1 MKLFLT
7 LAATSLAA
15 PTVMAGSAN
24 IQGGG
29 ATWVV
34 YDSFGTTNGLPSGG
48 SCTTNV
54 GNGNGAS
61 VSDASIA
68 GQGDAFDF
76 GVMMWIGRTQVGGT
90 LTKTGNSVQFNSV
103 SISGLDVQLKY
114 DALQT
119 SPTLRSYLTMTNPS
133 DQDITVSF
141 DYGNNF
147 GSDGSTT
154 IAGTS
159 SGDLSFTTADSWI
172 VTDDSSSSSGDPAN
186 LSVFYGPGSTLGA
199 PDLVSQ
205 TVWSCSGTQGVRV
218 RYDSVTIPAQST
230 RALMF
235 FQEIHGTAYDALLA
249 ASCFPYNCDD
259 SYFVGLTPGDLDRV
273 LNWALGPSAPPSSSP
288 TAVPTGTPT
297 MSVSYAL
304 IYFSRITSLLFILHT
319 C

>member
-29 ATWVV
+29 ATWAV

-61 VSDASIA
+61 VSDASIS

-133 DQDITVSF
+133 DQDIIVSF
-141 DYGNNF
+141 DYANNF
-147 GSDGSTT
+147 GSDGSTQVMR
-154 IAGTS
+154 TS
-159 SGDLSFTTADSWI
+159 SGDLSYTPDNSWI
-172 VTDDSSSSSGDPAN
+172 VTDDSSTDPAN
-186 LSVFYGPGSTLGA
+186 LSVFYGPGSTLDA
-199 PDLVSQ
+199 PDHVSQ
-205 TVWSCSGTQGVRV
+205 TVWEDQKGGTEGVRV

-230 RALMF
+230 RALIF
-235 FQEIHGTAYDALLA
+235 FQEMHGTSSGALALGA
-249 ASCFPYNCDD
+249 LCLPCND
-259 SYFVGLTPGDLDRV
+259 SYLVGLLSRDLDQV
-273 LNWALGPSAPPSSSP
+273 LLGLEP
-288 TAVPTGTPT
+288 
-297 MSVSYAL
+297 
-304 IYFSRITSLLFILHT
+304 
-319 C
+319 